1 MGTQT
6 YAHETISDDKGRE
19 LVVKV
24 ENLQKYF
31 GRNHVLKGID
41 LEVYKGEVLVL
52 IGPSGSGKSTFLR
65 CLNFLED
72 PTSGEIRVGDVHV
85 TCGSHGGKFKKDVH
99 EIRMKCGM
107 VFQEFNLFPHKDA
120 TENVTEGPI
129 LVKGVKKDEAIRHA
143 HELLTK
149 VGLAERMDFFPSQL
163 SGGQKQRVAIAR
175 AMAMDPVL
183 MLFDEPT
190 SALDP
195 ELIGEVLKVM
205 KDLAAG
211 GMTMIVVSHEMGFS
225 RDVADRVVYMD
236 DGYFIEQ
243 GPPSEVFF
251 HPKDDRT
258 KRFLRH
264 ILPEKEPEHAKE
276 LGILEVDQEL
286 PEPDAVPQEPTGA
299 DMQDLQAPRSARTTW
314 PTQPSPRSL
323 SRTAPWARRPCLRAT
338 RTSEARPGLTAEGR
352 RGACAPPPFSRLGAG
367 DDRRSVPVASGQ
379 RRGGPMTEVDARIDP
394 IRPRLRWDVLGAT
407 DLERLEAAIYQTLA
421 EVGVRFPLARALDV
435 LERAGCLC
443 GPRGTGRAPAG
454 GGRAG
459 GAEVGAEG
467 AAARRPRPPLR
478 HRPGRLG
485 LSPQQ
490 RRLRRPRHRPR
501 GPASCARAPRPTSP
515 TPRAS
520 STPFPR

>member
-1 MGTQT
+1 MGTET
-6 YAHETISDDKGRE
+6 FAHETITDDKGRE
-19 LVVKV
+19 LIVKV
-24 ENLQKYF
+24 EGLQKYF
-31 GRNHVLKGID
+31 GKNHVLKGID

-72 PTSGEIRVGDVHV
+72 PTNGEIRVGDVHV
-85 TCGSHGGKFKKDVH
+85 TCGNHGGKFKRDVH

-120 TENVTEGPI
+120 IENVTEGPI
-129 LVKGVKKDEAIRHA
+129 LVKGVKKEEAI
-143 HELLTK
+143 
-149 VGLAERMDFFPSQL
+149 
-163 SGGQKQRVAIAR
+163 R

-205 KDLAAG
+205 KELAEG

-276 LGILEVDQEL
+276 LGIVEVDQEL
-286 PEPDAVPQEPTGA
+286 PDPDAVDGP
-299 DMQDLQAPRSARTTW
+299 LQH
-314 PTQPSPRSL
+314 
-323 SRTAPWARRPCLRAT
+323 
-338 RTSEARPGLTAEGR
+338 
-352 RGACAPPPFSRLGAG
+352 
-367 DDRRSVPVASGQ
+367 
-379 RRGGPMTEVDARIDP
+379 
-394 IRPRLRWDVLGAT
+394 
-407 DLERLEAAIYQTLA
+407 AA
-421 EVGVRFPLARALDV
+421 
-435 LERAGCLC
+435 
-443 GPRGTGRAPAG
+443 
-454 GGRAG
+454 
-459 GAEVGAEG
+459 G
-467 AAARRPRPPLR
+467 AAFNQDNLQDTALPDIPLGQGAAGETPLPPGDEEL
-478 HRPGRLG
+478 
-485 LSPQQ
+485 
-490 RRLRRPRHRPR
+490 
-501 GPASCARAPRPTSP
+501 
-515 TPRAS
+515 
-520 STPFPR
+520 

>member
-1 MGTQT
+1 MATP
-6 YAHETISDDKGRE
+6 ETTPAGE
-19 LVVKV
+19 GQHTVGGEVVVRVKA
-24 ENLQKYF
+24 LQKYF
-31 GRNHVLKGID
+31 GKNHVLKGVD
-41 LEVYKGEVLVL
+41 LEVHKGEVVVL

-72 PTSGEIRVGDVHV
+72 PTTGEIEIGGVGVV
-85 TCGSHGGKFKKDVH
+85 CGSHGSRFKKDVH
-99 EIRMKCGM
+99 AIRMKCGM

-129 LVKGVKKDEAIRHA
+129 MVKGEKRETAIKKAQ
-143 HELLTK
+143 ELLTK

-205 KDLAAG
+205 KDLASQ

-276 LGILEVDQEL
+276 LGITAAGQEP
-286 PEPDAVPQEPTGA
+286 PEPEGA
-299 DMQDLQAPRSARTTW
+299 SLQGPPGAA
-314 PTQPSPRSL
+314 L
-323 SRTAPWARRPCLRAT
+323 SEDNLADTAIPEIPL
-338 RTSEARPGLTAEGR
+338 S
-352 RGACAPPPFSRLGAG
+352 
-367 DDRRSVPVASGQ
+367 
-379 RRGGPMTEVDARIDP
+379 GGPSGET
-394 IRPRLRWDVLGAT
+394 
-407 DLERLEAAIYQTLA
+407 
-421 EVGVRFPLARALDV
+421 PL
-435 LERAGCLC
+435 
-443 GPRGTGRAPAG
+443 
-454 GGRAG
+454 
-459 GAEVGAEG
+459 
-467 AAARRPRPPLR
+467 PPGNEEL
-478 HRPGRLG
+478 
-485 LSPQQ
+485 
-490 RRLRRPRHRPR
+490 
-501 GPASCARAPRPTSP
+501 
-515 TPRAS
+515 
-520 STPFPR
+520 

>member
-1 MGTQT
+1 MTTPPTPSFDSTLSPVEG
-6 YAHETISDDKGRE
+6 GRHPAE
-19 LVVKV
+19 VPGKLVKPGAVPIVRATAIEKH
-24 ENLQKYF
+24 F
-31 GRNHVLKGID
+31 GEHHVLKGCTMT
-41 LEVYKGEVLVL
+41 VYPGETVTIL
-52 IGPSGSGKSTFLR
+52 GRSGSGKSTFLR

-72 PTSGEIRVGDVHV
+72 PTIGEIRVGDVHV
-85 TCGSHGGKFKKDVH
+85 TCGSHGNKFKKDVH

-129 LVKGVKKDEAIRHA
+129 LVKGEKKEEATRKA

-149 VGLAERMDFFPSQL
+149 VGLGERMDFFPSQL

-205 KDLAAG
+205 KELAEG

-276 LGILEVDQEL
+276 LGIVEVDQEL
-286 PEPDAVPQEPTGA
+286 PDPDAVEGPPQGA
-299 DMQDLQAPRSARTTW
+299 IGAALDEGNFKDTALPEI
-314 PTQPSPRSL
+314 PL
-323 SRTAPWARRPCLRAT
+323 S
-338 RTSEARPGLTAEGR
+338 
-352 RGACAPPPFSRLGAG
+352 
-367 DDRRSVPVASGQ
+367 
-379 RRGGPMTEVDARIDP
+379 GGPMGET
-394 IRPRLRWDVLGAT
+394 
-407 DLERLEAAIYQTLA
+407 
-421 EVGVRFPLARALDV
+421 PL
-435 LERAGCLC
+435 
-443 GPRGTGRAPAG
+443 
-454 GGRAG
+454 
-459 GAEVGAEG
+459 
-467 AAARRPRPPLR
+467 PPGDENL
-478 HRPGRLG
+478 
-485 LSPQQ
+485 
-490 RRLRRPRHRPR
+490 
-501 GPASCARAPRPTSP
+501 
-515 TPRAS
+515 
-520 STPFPR
+520 